1 MTTPAAAAGPGGSA
15 TPPQSGNPGGT
26 AHPAYRSG
34 SRRARTAVVL
44 IALAVILI
52 AAAAAALLVGAAETT
67 SVIVTEIRAP
77 RIALTLIVGAGL
89 GISGA
94 LLQGTLR
101 NPLADP
107 GIIGVSASAALGAVT
122 TIAIAAAV
130 WPAVSGSVWLTAIGA
145 TVAGIAGMALVLW
158 IARSASGRTEVVTL
172 VLGGVAVTAFAAAV
186 LSVVVAVSD
195 DAGARSTTFWTTG
208 SLALA
213 TWPAVWSTLPFLALA
228 VILAALV
235 ARDLD
240 VLALGDRAAW
250 AVGVPIERTRI
261 LALGAAVVAVS
272 AGVAVVGVIAFVG
285 LVVPHAVRL
294 LIGPRHGG
302 LLVGSALAGALLLLI
317 ADTIARTVVSPVELP
332 LGVVTA
338 VIGAPIFVVLL
349 RRTRS
354 AQGGWA

>member
-1 MTTPAAAAGPGGSA
+1 MTQRT
-15 TPPQSGNPGGT
+15 
-26 AHPAYRSG
+26 
-34 SRRARTAVVL
+34 RTAVVL
-44 IALAVILI
+44 VALTLVLI

-67 SVIVTEIRAP
+67 SVIITEIRAP
-77 RIALTLIVGAGL
+77 RIALTLLVGAGL
-89 GISGA
+89 GLSGA

-107 GIIGVSASAALGAVT
+107 GIIGVSASAALGAVV
-122 TIAIAAAV
+122 AVALGAAY
-130 WPAVSGSVWLTAIGA
+130 SSWLAAIGA
-145 TVAGIAGMALVLW
+145 TIAGIAGMALVMW

-195 DAGARSTTFWTTG
+195 TAGARSATFWTTG

-213 TWPAVWSTLPFLALA
+213 TWPGVWSTLPFLVLA
-228 VILAALV
+228 AILAMIV

-240 VLALGDRAAW
+240 VLALGDRSAW
-250 AVGVPIERTRI
+250 AAGVDVDRTRM
-261 LALGAAVVAVS
+261 LALGAAVLAVS

-294 LIGPRHGG
+294 VIGPRHGG

-338 VIGAPIFVVLL
+338 VIGAPVFIVLL
-349 RRTRS
+349 RRTRA

>member
-1 MTTPAAAAGPGGSA
+1 MT
-15 TPPQSGNPGGT
+15 
-26 AHPAYRSG
+26 
-34 SRRARTAVVL
+34 SRTRTLVVL
-44 IALAVILI
+44 ISLALVVM
-52 AAAAAALLVGAAETT
+52 AAAAAALLIGAADTS

-107 GIIGVSASAALGAVT
+107 GIIGVSASAALGAVV
-122 TIAIAAAV
+122 AVALGAAYSSWVA
-130 WPAVSGSVWLTAIGA
+130 ALGA
-145 TVAGIAGMALVLW
+145 TAAGMAGMGLVLW

-186 LSVVVAVSD
+186 LSIVVTVSD
-195 DAGARSTTFWTTG
+195 AAGTRSTTFWTTG

-213 TWPAVWSTLPFLALA
+213 TWPGVWSTLPFLVLA

-235 ARDLD
+235 RRDLD

-250 AVGVPIERTRI
+250 AAGIAVDRTRV
-261 LALGAAVVAVS
+261 LALAAAVLAVS

-285 LVVPHAVRL
+285 LVVPHAVRM
-294 LIGPRHGG
+294 LIGPRHSA
-302 LLVGSALAGALLLLI
+302 LLLGSALAGALLLLV
-317 ADTIARTVVSPVELP
+317 ADTIARTAVSPVELP

-338 VIGAPIFVVLL
+338 VIGAPVFVILL
-349 RRTRS
+349 RRTRA

>member
-1 MTTPAAAAGPGGSA
+1 MTTPARASGPGGSA
-15 TPPQSGNPGGT
+15 KPPLSDYPGGG
-26 AHPAYRSG
+26 AHSTHNSG
-34 SRRARTAVVL
+34 SRRARTAIVL

-107 GIIGVSASAALGAVT
+107 GIIGVSASAALGAVA

-130 WPAVSGSVWLTAIGA
+130 RPAVSGSVWLTAIGA

-213 TWPAVWSTLPFLALA
+213 TWPGVWSTLPFLALA

-235 ARDLD
+235 ARD
-240 VLALGDRAAW
+240 RMCS
-250 AVGVPIERTRI
+250 P
-261 LALGAAVVAVS
+261 S
-272 AGVAVVGVIAFVG
+272 VIAQRG
-285 LVVPHAVRL
+285 PWASLSSARAPSPSVPL
-294 LIGPRHGG
+294 SSPSPREWQSSESSHSSV
-302 LLVGSALAGALLLLI
+302 LSSRTPYDCSSA
-317 ADTIARTVVSPVELP
+317 R
-332 LGVVTA
+332 VTA
-338 VIGAPIFVVLL
+338 VCSSAPRWRVPFSCSLP
-349 RRTRS
+349 TRS
-354 AQGGWA
+354 PARSSRRSSCPSAS

>member
-1 MTTPAAAAGPGGSA
+1 MT
-15 TPPQSGNPGGT
+15 
-26 AHPAYRSG
+26 
-34 SRRARTAVVL
+34 SRTRTLVVL
-44 IALAVILI
+44 ISLALVVM
-52 AAAAAALLVGAAETT
+52 AAAAAALLIGAADTS

-107 GIIGVSASAALGAVT
+107 GIIGVSASAALGAVV
-122 TIAIAAAV
+122 AVALGAAYSSWVA
-130 WPAVSGSVWLTAIGA
+130 GLGA
-145 TVAGIAGMALVLW
+145 TAAGMAGMGLVLW

-186 LSVVVAVSD
+186 LSIVVTVSD
-195 DAGARSTTFWTTG
+195 AAGTRSTTFWTTG

-213 TWPAVWSTLPFLALA
+213 TWPGVWSTLPFLVLA

-235 ARDLD
+235 RRDLD

-250 AVGVPIERTRI
+250 AAGVAVDRTRV
-261 LALGAAVVAVS
+261 LALAAAVLAVS

-285 LVVPHAVRL
+285 LVVPHAVRM
-294 LIGPRHGG
+294 LIGPRHGA
-302 LLVGSALAGALLLLI
+302 LLLGSALAGALLLLV
-317 ADTIARTVVSPVELP
+317 ADTIARTAVSPVELP

-338 VIGAPIFVVLL
+338 VIGAPVFVILL
-349 RRTRS
+349 RRTRA

>member
-1 MTTPAAAAGPGGSA
+1 MTQRT
-15 TPPQSGNPGGT
+15 
-26 AHPAYRSG
+26 
-34 SRRARTAVVL
+34 RTAVVL
-44 IALAVILI
+44 LALTLVLI

-67 SVIVTEIRAP
+67 SVIITEIRAP

-89 GISGA
+89 GLSGA

-107 GIIGVSASAALGAVT
+107 GIIGVSASAALGAVV
-122 TIAIAAAV
+122 AVALGAAY
-130 WPAVSGSVWLTAIGA
+130 SSWLAAIGA
-145 TVAGIAGMALVLW
+145 TIAGIAGMALVMW

-195 DAGARSTTFWTTG
+195 TAGARSATFWTTG

-213 TWPAVWSTLPFLALA
+213 TWPGVWSTLPFL
-228 VILAALV
+228 VLAAVFATVV

-240 VLALGDRAAW
+240 VLALGDRSAW
-250 AVGVPIERTRI
+250 AAGVDVDRTRM
-261 LALGAAVVAVS
+261 LALGAAVLAVS

-294 LIGPRHGG
+294 VIGPRHGG
-302 LLVGSALAGALLLLI
+302 LLLGSALAGALLLLI

-338 VIGAPIFVVLL
+338 VIGAPVFIVLL
-349 RRTRS
+349 RRTRA

>member
-1 MTTPAAAAGPGGSA
+1 MT
-15 TPPQSGNPGGT
+15 Q
-26 AHPAYRSG
+26 
-34 SRRARTAVVL
+34 RTRTVVVL
-44 IALAVILI
+44 LALTLVLI

-67 SVIVTEIRAP
+67 SIIITEIRAP
-77 RIALTLIVGAGL
+77 RIALTLLVGAGL
-89 GISGA
+89 GLSGA

-107 GIIGVSASAALGAVT
+107 GIIGVSASAALGAVV
-122 TIAIAAAV
+122 AVALGAAY
-130 WPAVSGSVWLTAIGA
+130 SSWLAAIGA
-145 TVAGIAGMALVLW
+145 TIAGIAGMALVMW

-195 DAGARSTTFWTTG
+195 TAGARSATFWTTG

-213 TWPAVWSTLPFLALA
+213 TWPGVWSTLPFLVLA
-228 VILAALV
+228 AILAMIV

-240 VLALGDRAAW
+240 VLALGDRSAW
-250 AVGVPIERTRI
+250 AAGVDVDRTRM
-261 LALGAAVVAVS
+261 LALGAAVLAVS

-294 LIGPRHGG
+294 VIGPRHGG

-338 VIGAPIFVVLL
+338 VIGAPVFIVLL
-349 RRTRS
+349 RRTRA

>member
-1 MTTPAAAAGPGGSA
+1 MTQRT
-15 TPPQSGNPGGT
+15 
-26 AHPAYRSG
+26 
-34 SRRARTAVVL
+34 RTAVVL
-44 IALAVILI
+44 LALTLVLI

-67 SVIVTEIRAP
+67 SVIITEIRAP
-77 RIALTLIVGAGL
+77 RIALTLLVGAGL
-89 GISGA
+89 GLSGA

-107 GIIGVSASAALGAVT
+107 GIIGVSASAALGAVV
-122 TIAIAAAV
+122 AVALGAAY
-130 WPAVSGSVWLTAIGA
+130 SSWLAAIGA
-145 TVAGIAGMALVLW
+145 TIAGIAGMGLVMW

-195 DAGARSTTFWTTG
+195 TAGARSATFWTTG

-213 TWPAVWSTLPFLALA
+213 TWPGVWSTLPFLVLA
-228 VILAALV
+228 AILAMVV

-240 VLALGDRAAW
+240 VLALGDRSAW
-250 AVGVPIERTRI
+250 AAGVDVDRTRM
-261 LALGAAVVAVS
+261 LALGAAVLAVS

-294 LIGPRHGG
+294 VIGPRHGG
-302 LLVGSALAGALLLLI
+302 LLLGSALAGALLLLI

-338 VIGAPIFVVLL
+338 VIGAPVFVVLL
-349 RRTRS
+349 RRTRA

>member
-1 MTTPAAAAGPGGSA
+1 MTPSRMTPSPKS
-15 TPPQSGNPGGT
+15 P
-26 AHPAYRSG
+26 
-34 SRRARTAVVL
+34 RTRTVIV
-44 IALAVILI
+44 IVALALVLLV
-52 AAAAAALLVGAAETT
+52 AAAAALLVGAAETT

-89 GISGA
+89 GLSGA

-107 GIIGVSASAALGAVT
+107 GIIGVSASAALGAVV
-122 TIAIAAAV
+122 AVALGAAY
-130 WPAVSGSVWLTAIGA
+130 SSWLAAIGA
-145 TVAGIAGMALVLW
+145 TIAGIAGMALVMW
-158 IARSASGRTEVVTL
+158 IARSSSGRTEVVTL

-195 DAGARSTTFWTTG
+195 TAGARSATFWTTG

-213 TWPAVWSTLPFLALA
+213 TWPGVWSTLPFLVLA
-228 VILAALV
+228 AILAIVV

-240 VLALGDRAAW
+240 VMALGDRSAW
-250 AVGVPIERTRI
+250 AAGVDVDRTRM
-261 LALGAAVVAVS
+261 LALGAAVLAVS

-302 LLVGSALAGALLLLI
+302 LLIGSALAGALLLLV

-338 VIGAPIFVVLL
+338 VIGAPVFIVLL
-349 RRTRS
+349 RRTRA

>member
-1 MTTPAAAAGPGGSA
+1 MT
-15 TPPQSGNPGGT
+15 
-26 AHPAYRSG
+26 
-34 SRRARTAVVL
+34 SRTRTLVVL
-44 IALAVILI
+44 LLLALVVI
-52 AAAAAALLVGAAETT
+52 AAAAAALLIGAADTS

-107 GIIGVSASAALGAVT
+107 GIIGVSASAALGAVV
-122 TIAIAAAV
+122 AVALGAAYSSWVA
-130 WPAVSGSVWLTAIGA
+130 ALGA
-145 TVAGIAGMALVLW
+145 TAAGMAGMALVLW

-186 LSVVVAVSD
+186 LSIVVTVSD
-195 DAGARSTTFWTTG
+195 AAGTRSTTFWTTG

-213 TWPAVWSTLPFLALA
+213 TWPGVWSTLPFLVLA

-235 ARDLD
+235 RRDLD

-250 AVGVPIERTRI
+250 AAGVAVDRTRV
-261 LALGAAVVAVS
+261 LALAAAVLAVS

-285 LVVPHAVRL
+285 LVVPHAVRM

-302 LLVGSALAGALLLLI
+302 LLLGSALAGALLLLV
-317 ADTIARTVVSPVELP
+317 ADTIARTAVSPVELP

-338 VIGAPIFVVLL
+338 VIGAPVFVILL
-349 RRTRS
+349 RRTRA

>member
-1 MTTPAAAAGPGGSA
+1 MTP
-15 TPPQSGNPGGT
+15 
-26 AHPAYRSG
+26 
-34 SRRARTAVVL
+34 SRMTRTRTVIV
-44 IALAVILI
+44 IVALALVLLV
-52 AAAAAALLVGAAETT
+52 AAAAALLVGAAETT

-89 GISGA
+89 GLSGA

-107 GIIGVSASAALGAVT
+107 GIIGVSASAALGAVV
-122 TIAIAAAV
+122 AVALGAAY
-130 WPAVSGSVWLTAIGA
+130 SSWLAAIGA
-145 TVAGIAGMALVLW
+145 TIAGIAGMALVMW
-158 IARSASGRTEVVTL
+158 IARSSSGRTEVVTL

-195 DAGARSTTFWTTG
+195 TAGARSATFWTTG

-213 TWPAVWSTLPFLALA
+213 TWPGVWSTLPFL
-228 VILAALV
+228 VLAAILTMVV

-240 VLALGDRAAW
+240 VMALGDRSAW
-250 AVGVPIERTRI
+250 AAGVDVDRTRM
-261 LALGAAVVAVS
+261 LALGAAVIAVS

-302 LLVGSALAGALLLLI
+302 LLIGSALAGALLLLV
-317 ADTIARTVVSPVELP
+317 AATIARTVVSPVELP

-338 VIGAPIFVVLL
+338 VIGAPVFIVLL
-349 RRTRS
+349 RRTRA

>member
-1 MTTPAAAAGPGGSA
+1 MTQSRMTHRTRTTVVLVALALVLLAAAS
-15 TPPQSGNPGGT
+15 
-26 AHPAYRSG
+26 
-34 SRRARTAVVL
+34 
-44 IALAVILI
+44 
-52 AAAAAALLVGAAETT
+52 AALLVGAAETS
-67 SVIVTEIRAP
+67 SVIVMEIRAP
-77 RIALTLIVGAGL
+77 RIALTLIIGAGL
-89 GISGA
+89 GLSGA

-107 GIIGVSASAALGAVT
+107 GIIGVSASAALGAVV
-122 TIAIAAAV
+122 AVALGAAY
-130 WPAVSGSVWLTAIGA
+130 SSWLAAIGA
-145 TVAGIAGMALVLW
+145 TIAGIAGMALVMW

-195 DAGARSTTFWTTG
+195 TAGARSATFWTTG

-213 TWPAVWSTLPFLALA
+213 TWPGVWSTLPFLALA
-228 VILAALV
+228 AILAMIV
-235 ARDLD
+235 VRDLD
-240 VLALGDRAAW
+240 VMALGDRAAW
-250 AVGVPIERTRI
+250 AAGVDVDRTRM
-261 LALGAAVVAVS
+261 LDLGAAVLAVS

-285 LVVPHAVRL
+285 LVVPHAVRM

-302 LLVGSALAGALLLLI
+302 LLIGSALAGALLLLI

-338 VIGAPIFVVLL
+338 VIGAPVFVVLL
-349 RRTRS
+349 RRTRA

>member
-1 MTTPAAAAGPGGSA
+1 MRQRT
-15 TPPQSGNPGGT
+15 
-26 AHPAYRSG
+26 
-34 SRRARTAVVL
+34 RTAVVL
-44 IALAVILI
+44 LALTLVLI

-67 SVIVTEIRAP
+67 SVIITEIRAP

-89 GISGA
+89 GLSGA

-107 GIIGVSASAALGAVT
+107 GIIGVSASAALGAVV
-122 TIAIAAAV
+122 AVALGAAY
-130 WPAVSGSVWLTAIGA
+130 SSWLAAIGA
-145 TVAGIAGMALVLW
+145 TIAGIAGMALVMW

-195 DAGARSTTFWTTG
+195 TAGARSATFWTTG

-213 TWPAVWSTLPFLALA
+213 TWPGVWSTLPFLVLA
-228 VILAALV
+228 AILAIVV

-240 VLALGDRAAW
+240 VLALGDRSAW
-250 AVGVPIERTRI
+250 AAGVDVDRTRM
-261 LALGAAVVAVS
+261 LALGAAVLAVS

-294 LIGPRHGG
+294 VIGPRHGG
-302 LLVGSALAGALLLLI
+302 LLLGSALAGALLLLI

-338 VIGAPIFVVLL
+338 VIGAPVFVVLL
-349 RRTRS
+349 RRTRA

>member
-1 MTTPAAAAGPGGSA
+1 MKQRT
-15 TPPQSGNPGGT
+15 
-26 AHPAYRSG
+26 
-34 SRRARTAVVL
+34 RTAVVL
-44 IALAVILI
+44 VALAMVL
-52 AAAAAALLVGAAETT
+52 AAVAAAALLVGAAETS

-77 RIALTLIVGAGL
+77 RIALTLVVGGGL
-89 GISGA
+89 GLSGA

-107 GIIGVSASAALGAVT
+107 GIIGVSASAALGAV
-122 TIAIAAAV
+122 IAVALGAAY
-130 WPAVSGSVWLTAIGA
+130 SSWLAAIGA
-145 TVAGIAGMALVLW
+145 TIAGIAGMALVMW

-195 DAGARSTTFWTTG
+195 TAGARSATFWTTG

-213 TWPAVWSTLPFLALA
+213 TWPGVWATLPFLLLA
-228 VILAALV
+228 AILAMVV
-235 ARDLD
+235 ARELD

-250 AVGVPIERTRI
+250 AAGVDVNRTRM
-261 LALGAAVVAVS
+261 LALGAAVLAVS

-285 LVVPHAVRL
+285 LVVPHVVRML
-294 LIGPRHGG
+294 LGPRHGG
-302 LLVGSALAGALLLLI
+302 LLIGSALAGALLLLI
-317 ADTIARTVVSPVELP
+317 ADTIARTIVSPVELP

-338 VIGAPIFVVLL
+338 VIGAPVFVVRL
-349 RRTRS
+349 RRTRA

>member
-1 MTTPAAAAGPGGSA
+1 MT
-15 TPPQSGNPGGT
+15 
-26 AHPAYRSG
+26 H
-34 SRRARTAVVL
+34 SRMTQRTRTAVVL
-44 IALAVILI
+44 VTLALVLA
-52 AAAAAALLVGAAETT
+52 AAAAAALLIGAAETS

-77 RIALTLIVGAGL
+77 RIALTLIIGAGL
-89 GISGA
+89 GLSGA

-107 GIIGVSASAALGAVT
+107 GIIGVSASAALGAVV
-122 TIAIAAAV
+122 AVALGAAY
-130 WPAVSGSVWLTAIGA
+130 SSWLAAMGA
-145 TVAGIAGMALVLW
+145 TVAGIAGMALVMW

-186 LSVVVAVSD
+186 LSLVVAVSD
-195 DAGARSTTFWTTG
+195 TAGARSATFWTTG

-213 TWPAVWSTLPFLALA
+213 TWPGVWSTLPFLALA
-228 VILAALV
+228 AILAIIV
-235 ARDLD
+235 GRDLD
-240 VLALGDRAAW
+240 VLALGDRSAW
-250 AVGVPIERTRI
+250 AAGVDVDRTRM
-261 LALGAAVVAVS
+261 LALGAAVLAVS

-285 LVVPHAVRL
+285 LVVPHAVRM

-302 LLVGSALAGALLLLI
+302 LLLGSALAGALLLLI

-338 VIGAPIFVVLL
+338 VIGAPVFVVLL
-349 RRTRS
+349 RRTRA

>member
-1 MTTPAAAAGPGGSA
+1 MTQRT
-15 TPPQSGNPGGT
+15 
-26 AHPAYRSG
+26 
-34 SRRARTAVVL
+34 RTAVVL
-44 IALAVILI
+44 VTLALVLA
-52 AAAAAALLVGAAETT
+52 AAAAAALLVGAAETS

-77 RIALTLIVGAGL
+77 RIALTLIIGAGL
-89 GISGA
+89 GLSGA

-107 GIIGVSASAALGAVT
+107 GIIGVSASAALGAVV
-122 TIAIAAAV
+122 AVALGAAY
-130 WPAVSGSVWLTAIGA
+130 SSWLAAMGA
-145 TVAGIAGMALVLW
+145 TVAGIAGMALVMW

-186 LSVVVAVSD
+186 LSLVVAVSD
-195 DAGARSTTFWTTG
+195 TAGARSATFWTTG

-213 TWPAVWSTLPFLALA
+213 TWPGVWSTLPFLALA
-228 VILAALV
+228 AILAIIV
-235 ARDLD
+235 GRDLD
-240 VLALGDRAAW
+240 VLALGDRSAW
-250 AVGVPIERTRI
+250 AAGVDVDRTRM
-261 LALGAAVVAVS
+261 LALGAAVLAVS

-285 LVVPHAVRL
+285 LVVPHAVRM

-302 LLVGSALAGALLLLI
+302 LLLGSALAGALLLLI

-338 VIGAPIFVVLL
+338 VIGAPVFVVLL
-349 RRTRS
+349 RRTRA

>member
-1 MTTPAAAAGPGGSA
+1 MTIPAQAS
-15 TPPQSGNPGGT
+15 SGAGT
-26 AHPAYRSG
+26 APSTRG
-34 SRRARTAVVL
+34 RTIGVL
-44 IALAVILI
+44 IALAIVL
-52 AAAAAALLVGAAETT
+52 AVVSVGALLVGAAETS

-107 GIIGVSASAALGAVT
+107 GIIGVSASAALGAV
-122 TIAIAAAV
+122 IAVAIGAAYSSLLA
-130 WPAVSGSVWLTAIGA
+130 AIGA
-145 TVAGIAGMALVLW
+145 TLMGLAGMALVMW

-172 VLGGVAVTAFAAAV
+172 VLAGVAVTAFAAAV

-195 DAGARSTTFWTTG
+195 TAGARSATFWTTG

-213 TWPAVWSTLPFLALA
+213 TWPGFWTTLPFVIVAA
-228 VILAALV
+228 ILAAVV
-235 ARDLD
+235 ARRLD

-250 AVGVPIERTRI
+250 AAGVDVERTRV
-261 LALGAAVVAVS
+261 LALIGAVIAVS

-285 LVVPHAVRL
+285 LLVPHAVRM

-302 LLVGSALAGALLLLI
+302 VLLGSALTGALLLI
-317 ADTIARTVVSPVELP
+317 VADTVARTIVSPVELP

-338 VIGAPIFVVLL
+338 VIGAPAFIVLL
-349 RRTRS
+349 RRTRA

>member
-1 MTTPAAAAGPGGSA
+1 MTR
-15 TPPQSGNPGGT
+15 
-26 AHPAYRSG
+26 H
-34 SRRARTAVVL
+34 SRTLVVL
-44 IALAVILI
+44 LSLTIVVVV
-52 AAAAAALLVGAAETT
+52 AATAALLVGAAETS
-67 SVIVTEIRAP
+67 SVIITEIRAP
-77 RIALTLIVGAGL
+77 RVALALIVGAGL

-107 GIIGVSASAALGAVT
+107 GIIGVSASAALGAVVT
-122 TIAIAAAV
+122 VALGAAYSSWVA
-130 WPAVSGSVWLTAIGA
+130 ALGA
-145 TVAGIAGMALVLW
+145 TAAGIAGMALVLW

-172 VLGGVAVTAFAAAV
+172 VLGGVAITAFAAAV

-195 DAGARSTTFWTTG
+195 TAGAQSATFWTTG

-213 TWPAVWSTLPFLALA
+213 TWPGVWSTLPFL
-228 VILAALV
+228 VLAAILTMLII
-235 ARDLD
+235 RHLD

-250 AVGVPIERTRI
+250 AAGVDVDRTRTI
-261 LALGAAVVAVS
+261 ALGAAVLAVG

-294 LIGPRHGG
+294 IIGPRHGA
-302 LLVGSALAGALLLLI
+302 LLVGSALAGALLLLV
-317 ADTIARTVVSPVELP
+317 ADTIARTAVSPVEIP

-338 VIGAPIFVVLL
+338 IIGAPVFVVLL
-349 RRTRS
+349 RRTRA

>member
-1 MTTPAAAAGPGGSA
+1 MTQRT
-15 TPPQSGNPGGT
+15 
-26 AHPAYRSG
+26 
-34 SRRARTAVVL
+34 RTAVVL
-44 IALAVILI
+44 VALTLVLI

-67 SVIVTEIRAP
+67 SVIITEIRAP
-77 RIALTLIVGAGL
+77 RIALTLLVGAGL
-89 GISGA
+89 GLSGA

-107 GIIGVSASAALGAVT
+107 GIIGVSASAALGAVV
-122 TIAIAAAV
+122 AVALGAAY
-130 WPAVSGSVWLTAIGA
+130 SSWLAAIGA
-145 TVAGIAGMALVLW
+145 TIAGIAGMALVMW

-195 DAGARSTTFWTTG
+195 TAGARSATFWTTG

-213 TWPAVWSTLPFLALA
+213 TWPGVWSTLPFLVLA
-228 VILAALV
+228 AILAMIV

-240 VLALGDRAAW
+240 VLALGDRSAW
-250 AVGVPIERTRI
+250 AAGVDVDRTRM
-261 LALGAAVVAVS
+261 LALGAAVLAVS

-294 LIGPRHGG
+294 VIGPRHGG
-302 LLVGSALAGALLLLI
+302 LLLGSALAGALLLLI

-338 VIGAPIFVVLL
+338 VIGAPVFVVLL
-349 RRTRS
+349 RRTRA

>member
-1 MTTPAAAAGPGGSA
+1 M
-15 TPPQSGNPGGT
+15 
-26 AHPAYRSG
+26 RS
-34 SRRARTAVVL
+34 RARTAVVL
-44 IALAVILI
+44 ILLAVLL
-52 AAAAAALLVGAAETT
+52 AAAALGALLIGAAET
-67 SVIVTEIRAP
+67 SNVIITEIRAP
-77 RIALTLIVGAGL
+77 RIALTLIVGIGL

-107 GIIGVSASAALGAVT
+107 GIIGVSASAALGAV
-122 TIAIAAAV
+122 AAV
-130 WPAVSGSVWLTAIGA
+130 AIGA
-145 TVAGIAGMALVLW
+145 AYSSLLAAVGATLAGLAGMALVLW

-186 LSVVVAVSD
+186 LSVTVATSGV
-195 DAGARSTTFWTTG
+195 AGARSTTFWTTG
-208 SLALA
+208 SLALT
-213 TWPAVWSTLPFLALA
+213 TWPGVWSTLPFLIVAA
-228 VILAALV
+228 VLAALV

-240 VLALGDRAAW
+240 VMALGDGAAW
-250 AVGVPIERTRI
+250 AAGVQVERTRM
-261 LALGAAVVAVS
+261 LALGAAVLAVS

-285 LVVPHAVRL
+285 LVVPHTVRM

-302 LLVGSALAGALLLLI
+302 LLIGSALAGALLLIL

-338 VIGAPIFVVLL
+338 IIGAPVFVVLL
-349 RRTRS
+349 RRARA

>member
-1 MTTPAAAAGPGGSA
+1 MKQRT
-15 TPPQSGNPGGT
+15 
-26 AHPAYRSG
+26 
-34 SRRARTAVVL
+34 RTAVVL
-44 IALAVILI
+44 VALAMVL
-52 AAAAAALLVGAAETT
+52 AAVAAAALLVGAAETS

-77 RIALTLIVGAGL
+77 RIALTLVVGAGL
-89 GISGA
+89 GLSGA

-107 GIIGVSASAALGAVT
+107 GIIGVSASAALGAV
-122 TIAIAAAV
+122 IAVALGAAY
-130 WPAVSGSVWLTAIGA
+130 SSWLAAIGA
-145 TVAGIAGMALVLW
+145 TIAGIAGMTLVMW

-195 DAGARSTTFWTTG
+195 TAGARSATFWTTG

-213 TWPAVWSTLPFLALA
+213 TWPGVWATLPFLLLA
-228 VILAALV
+228 AILAMVV

-250 AVGVPIERTRI
+250 AAGVDVNRTRM
-261 LALGAAVVAVS
+261 LALGAAVLAVS

-285 LVVPHAVRL
+285 LVVPHVVRML
-294 LIGPRHGG
+294 LGPRHGG
-302 LLVGSALAGALLLLI
+302 LLIGSALAGALLLLI
-317 ADTIARTVVSPVELP
+317 ADTIARTIVSPVELP

-338 VIGAPIFVVLL
+338 VIGAPVFVVLL
-349 RRTRS
+349 RRTRA

>member
-1 MTTPAAAAGPGGSA
+1 MS
-15 TPPQSGNPGGT
+15 S
-26 AHPAYRSG
+26 RSG
-34 SRRARTAVVL
+34 RTALVL
-44 IALAVILI
+44 IALAVIVA

-77 RIALTLIVGAGL
+77 RVALTLIVGAGL

-107 GIIGVSASAALGAVT
+107 GIIGVSASAALGAVV
-122 TIAIAAAV
+122 A
-130 WPAVSGSVWLTAIGA
+130 LAIGGAYVAGGSAASAWVGAVGA
-145 TVAGIAGMALVLW
+145 TLAGIAGMALVLW

-195 DAGARSTTFWTTG
+195 TAGARSATFWTTG

-213 TWPAVWSTLPFLALA
+213 TWPGVWATLPFLVIAIALA
-228 VILAALV
+228 SIV

-240 VLALGDRAAW
+240 VMALGDRAAW
-250 AVGVPIERTRI
+250 AAGVNVDRTRL
-261 LALGAAVVAVS
+261 LALSAAVLAVS

-285 LVVPHAVRL
+285 LVVPHAIRL
-294 LIGPRHGG
+294 LIGPRHGA

-338 VIGAPIFVVLL
+338 VIGAPIFIILL

>member
-1 MTTPAAAAGPGGSA
+1 MTGQT
-15 TPPQSGNPGGT
+15 
-26 AHPAYRSG
+26 
-34 SRRARTAVVL
+34 RTIVALVALVL
-44 IALAVILI
+44 VLV

-67 SVIVTEIRAP
+67 SAIITEIRAP

-89 GISGA
+89 GLSGA

-107 GIIGVSASAALGAVT
+107 GIIGVSASAALGAVV
-122 TIAIAAAV
+122 AVALGAAY
-130 WPAVSGSVWLTAIGA
+130 SSWLAAIGA

-158 IARSASGRTEVVTL
+158 IARSASGRTEVVTV
-172 VLGGVAVTAFAAAV
+172 VLGGVAVTAFMAAV
-186 LSVVVAVSD
+186 LSIVITVSEA
-195 DAGARSTTFWTTG
+195 AGARSVTFWTTG

-213 TWPAVWSTLPFLALA
+213 TWPGVWSTLPFL
-228 VILAALV
+228 ILATILAIVV

-250 AVGVPIERTRI
+250 AAGIDVERTRVF
-261 LALGAAVVAVS
+261 ALGAAVLAVS

-285 LVVPHAVRL
+285 LVVPHAVRM

-302 LLVGSALAGALLLLI
+302 LLIGSALAGALLLLVS
-317 ADTIARTVVSPVELP
+317 DTIARTAASPVEVP
-332 LGVVTA
+332 LGVITA
-338 VIGAPIFVVLL
+338 VIGAPVFILLL
-349 RRTRS
+349 RRTRA

>member
-1 MTTPAAAAGPGGSA
+1 MTIPAQVSPGAGTASSTRGRTVGVLVAFAIVLALAAAG
-15 TPPQSGNPGGT
+15 
-26 AHPAYRSG
+26 
-34 SRRARTAVVL
+34 
-44 IALAVILI
+44 
-52 AAAAAALLVGAAETT
+52 ALLVGAAETS

-107 GIIGVSASAALGAVT
+107 GIIGVSASAALGAV
-122 TIAIAAAV
+122 IAV
-130 WPAVSGSVWLTAIGA
+130 AIGA
-145 TVAGIAGMALVLW
+145 AYSSLLAAVGATVMGLAGMALVMW

-195 DAGARSTTFWTTG
+195 TAGARSTTFWTTG

-213 TWPAVWSTLPFLALA
+213 TWPGVWTTLPFVIVAVALA
-228 VILAALV
+228 AVV
-235 ARDLD
+235 ARRLD
-240 VLALGDRAAW
+240 VLSLGDRAAW
-250 AVGVPIERTRI
+250 AAGIDVERTRV
-261 LALGAAVVAVS
+261 LALIGAVVAVS

-285 LVVPHAVRL
+285 LVVPHAVRM
-294 LIGPRHGG
+294 LIGPRHSGV
-302 LLVGSALAGALLLLI
+302 LIGSALAGALLLII
-317 ADTIARTVVSPVELP
+317 ADTIARTIVSPVELP

-338 VIGAPIFVVLL
+338 VIGAPVFIVLL
-349 RRTRS
+349 RRTRA

>member
-1 MTTPAAAAGPGGSA
+1 MTTPSRRAGS
-15 TPPQSGNPGGT
+15 GGT
-26 AHPAYRSG
+26 APPAHRSR
-34 SRRARTAVVL
+34 SPRAQVVL
-44 IALAVILI
+44 VLISLAVILI
-52 AAAAAALLVGAAETT
+52 AASAAALLVGAAETS

-107 GIIGVSASAALGAVT
+107 GIIGVSASAALGAVA

-130 WPAVSGSVWLTAIGA
+130 WPAGAGAAWFAAMGA
-145 TVAGIAGMALVLW
+145 TVAGGAGMALVLW

-172 VLGGVAVTAFAAAV
+172 VLGGVAVTAFAAALISV
-186 LSVVVAVSD
+186 LVAVSD
-195 DAGARSTTFWTTG
+195 TAGARSTTFWTTG

-213 TWPAVWSTLPFLALA
+213 TWPGVLSTLPFLGLA
-228 VILAALV
+228 VIIAALV
-235 ARDLD
+235 TRDLD

-250 AVGVPIERTRI
+250 AAGVEVDRTRV
-261 LALGAAVVAVS
+261 LALGAAVLAVS
-272 AGVAVVGVIAFVG
+272 AGVAIVGVIAFVG
-285 LVVPHAVRL
+285 LVVPHAVRM
-294 LIGPRHGG
+294 LIGPRHGP
-302 LLVGSALAGALLLLI
+302 LLIGSALAGALLLLI

-338 VIGAPIFVVLL
+338 IIGAPVFVLLL
-349 RRTRS
+349 RRTRA

>member
-1 MTTPAAAAGPGGSA
+1 MTQSRMTHRTRSAVVLVALALVLAAAA
-15 TPPQSGNPGGT
+15 
-26 AHPAYRSG
+26 
-34 SRRARTAVVL
+34 V
-44 IALAVILI
+44 
-52 AAAAAALLVGAAETT
+52 AALLIGAAETS

-77 RIALTLIVGAGL
+77 RIALTLIIGAGL
-89 GISGA
+89 GLSGA

-107 GIIGVSASAALGAVT
+107 GIIGVSASAALGAVV
-122 TIAIAAAV
+122 AVALGAAY
-130 WPAVSGSVWLTAIGA
+130 SSWLAAIGA
-145 TVAGIAGMALVLW
+145 TVAGIAGMALVMW

-195 DAGARSTTFWTTG
+195 TAGARSATFWTTG

-213 TWPAVWSTLPFLALA
+213 TWPGVWSTLPFLALA
-228 VILAALV
+228 AILAIIV
-235 ARDLD
+235 GRDLD
-240 VLALGDRAAW
+240 ILALGDRSAW
-250 AVGVPIERTRI
+250 AAGVDVDRTRM
-261 LALGAAVVAVS
+261 LALGAAVLAVS

-285 LVVPHAVRL
+285 LVVPHAVRM

-302 LLVGSALAGALLLLI
+302 LLIGSALAGALLLLI

-338 VIGAPIFVVLL
+338 VIGAPVFVVLL
-349 RRTRS
+349 RRTRA